1 MASILDRINSPADL
15 KGLSDEELKVLAK
28 EIRRFLVSHV
38 SKTGGHLSSNL
49 GVVELTLALQQ
60 VFDTPRDKII
70 FDVGHQSYVNKIL
83 TGRKDRF
90 DTLRKKDG
98 LSGFPKMEESEYDA
112 FDTGHATTSISAA
125 YGYAKARDLR
135 HEDYNVV
142 CVIGDG
148 SITGGM
154 AYEAMNNAGKD
165 KTPLIVVLND
175 NEMSINHNV
184 GSMAHHLSRLRTR
197 KSYLAGKETLKK
209 AAARYPVI
217 RPLYKVLDIAKKR
230 LKYLL
235 VPGIIF
241 EELGFTYLGP
251 VDGHDIKALKEV
263 LEQAK
268 KLKEPVLIHVI
279 TRKGKGYRP
288 AQEHPTRFHGV
299 GPFDPNTVELISPS
313 GAGLSFWASHLAE
326 TLKEMAVKDPT
337 IVAITAA
344 MKKGTYLDRI
354 APDCRVFDVGIAEEH
369 AVTFAAGMAAG
380 GMKPFVVIYSSFL
393 QRAYDQ
399 ILHDVCLP
407 KLPVVF
413 AVDHAGVVGEDGE
426 THQGMF
432 DLAFLGHMPNMT
444 IMAPSCLEEMDS
456 MMQYALELKSPCAI
470 RYPKGEGISLPKMS
484 SYPLEK
490 GRSVMIRQGGKTGG
504 PAVCLLAVGAMVQ
517 PALDA
522 ADELEREGRS
532 LSVVNVR
539 FVSPMDRDMLT
550 RVFTEYD
557 LVVTIEDGVKT
568 GGYGMRAA
576 AFAMENGLPADIAVM
591 ALPDAF
597 IPQDTR
603 CHTLQEFGLDARGI
617 VKKVKAYTD
626 RRIQEGGGAH
636 EK

>member
-1 MASILDRINSPADL
+1 MGSILDRINSPADL
-15 KGLSDEELKVLAK
+15 KGLSDKELKALAK
-28 EIRRFLVSHV
+28 EIRRFLVDHV

-90 DTLRKKDG
+90 DTLRKEGG

-135 HEDYNVV
+135 HEDYHVV

-197 KSYLAGKETLKK
+197 QSYLAGKATLKK
-209 AAARYPVI
+209 AAEKYPIV
-217 RPLYKVLDIAKKR
+217 RPLYKILDIAKKR

-263 LEQAK
+263 LNQAK

-288 AQEHPTRFHGV
+288 AEEHPTRFHGV
-299 GPFDPNTVELISPS
+299 GPFNKKTGELIQPCGQSCD
-313 GAGLSFWASHLAE
+313 GWAEHLAS
-326 TLKEMAVKDPT
+326 TLKEMAVKDPN

-344 MKKGTYLDRI
+344 MKKGTSLDKI

-407 KLPVVF
+407 KLPVVL
-413 AVDHAGVVGEDGE
+413 AVDHAGIVGEDGE

-444 IMAPSCLEEMDS
+444 VMAPSCLEEMDS
-456 MMQYALELKSPCAI
+456 MMHFAVELAAPCAI
-470 RYPKGEGISLPKMS
+470 RYPKGEGIRLPEMA
-484 SYPLEK
+484 SYPLQK
-490 GRSVMIRQGGKTGG
+490 GRSVMVRQGKRTDG
-504 PAVCLLAVGAMVQ
+504 PSVCLLAVGVMVK
-517 PALDA
+517 PALEA
-522 ADELEREGRS
+522 AETLEKQGRS
-532 LSVVNVR
+532 LSVVNLR
-539 FVSPMDRDMLT
+539 FVSPMDRDMLR
-550 RVFTEYD
+550 RVFSDYD

-568 GGYGMRAA
+568 GGYGSRAA
-576 AFAMENGLPADIAVM
+576 AFAKENDLPASIAIM

-603 CHTLQEFGLDARGI
+603 CHTLKTLGLDAEGI
-617 VKKVKAYTD
+617 VRKVNEFTD
-626 RRIQEGGGAH
+626 RRN
-636 EK
+636 